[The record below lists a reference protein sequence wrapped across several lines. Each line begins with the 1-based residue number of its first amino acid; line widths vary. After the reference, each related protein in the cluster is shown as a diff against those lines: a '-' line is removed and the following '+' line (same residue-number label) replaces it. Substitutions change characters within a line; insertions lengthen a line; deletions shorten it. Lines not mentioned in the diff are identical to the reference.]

1 MKQNWTTL
9 SLLEELSCTFGPSG
23 CEDAVADSIRSHI
36 AMYCDELLPDPMGG
50 VLARIRGTGM
60 MEEGAAVSPRR
71 LMLSCHMDEVGFMI
85 RSITEEGLLKIAS
98 MCGSDTRVLAGR
110 RVLVGN
116 AAFQVRGVFGV
127 KPLHLVK
134 SADRGNA
141 LDIDELYVDI
151 GAGSRQAAE
160 EVVRVG
166 DFGTFES
173 DFVSFGQDGGYI
185 KGKALDDRL
194 GCAVLCSVMRR
205 IYEMES
211 RPACDLYFA
220 FTCREELGISGAR
233 TAAYRIDPD
242 YAIVLEATAAGD
254 ISGTPEYRQVAHLG
268 RGGALSLMDRS
279 TIYDRPFTDWI
290 LETAMA
296 ENIPCQIKQYVS
308 GGNDAAHI
316 HKSRTGV
323 RCAAVSA
330 PARYIHTAS
339 NVVAKKD
346 VESIEQLLMAVIN
359 RLYNEKK

>member
-1 MKQNWTTL
+1 MKQDWTTL

-23 CEDAVADSIRSHI
+23 CEEAVADTIRAHI
-36 AMYCDELLPDPMGG
+36 VLYCDEILPDSMGG
-50 VLARIRGTGM
+50 VLARIRGTG
-60 MEEGAAVSPRR
+60 AAGTGPMTPRR
-71 LMLSCHMDEVGFMI
+71 LMLSCHMDEVGFMV

-110 RVLVGN
+110 RVLVGD
-116 AAFQVRGVFGV
+116 AASQVRGVFGV

-134 SADRGNA
+134 NEDRGNA

-151 GAGSRQAAE
+151 GAESRQAAE
-160 EVVRVG
+160 EVVHVG

-173 DFVSFGQDGGYI
+173 DFVSFGKDSGYI

-194 GCAVLCSVMRR
+194 GCAVLCSVMRQV
-205 IYEMES
+205 YERES
-211 RPACDLYFA
+211 RPSCDLYFA

-254 ISGTPEYRQVAHLG
+254 ISGTREYRQVAHLG
-268 RGGALSLMDRS
+268 MGGAVSLMDRS

-290 LETAMA
+290 LQVAGE

-323 RCAAVSA
+323 RCAAISA

-339 NVVAKKD
+339 NVVAKRD
-346 VESIEQLLMAVIN
+346 IESIEQLVMAVVD
-359 RLYNEKK
+359 RLCGEKR